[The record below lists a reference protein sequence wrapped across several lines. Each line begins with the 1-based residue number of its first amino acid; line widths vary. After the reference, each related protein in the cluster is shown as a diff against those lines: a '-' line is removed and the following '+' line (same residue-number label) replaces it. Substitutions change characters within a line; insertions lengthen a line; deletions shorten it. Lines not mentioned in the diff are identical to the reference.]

1 MMENSLREFSS
12 KNNTE
17 LFIVTCTSGTL
28 DSVNGLTIPQY
39 YYKLAC
45 QYNNASDTLFLK
57 VSNTKVE
64 TNEEKEEREKEAY
77 ELRDARKGLR
87 EIGEEFDPFAEF
99 RSHHT
104 FGFLPENC
112 Y

>member
-1 MMENSLREFSS
+1 M
-12 KNNTE
+12 
-17 LFIVTCTSGTL
+17 TCTSGTL